1 MNLTL
6 EPQIIRWARE
16 RGGLDAS
23 ALAKKLGVK
32 PKRFAEWEQSGQL
45 PYKKAELLAAKTYTP
60 FGHLFLKTPPE
71 DKLPIPDFR
80 TLRDAPV
87 RRPSPD
93 LLETVLLMQRRQA
106 WMREFLIEEGEPALG
121 FVGSVTLSSR
131 AEAVARE
138 MRRVLSFGDAWAAQ
152 ERTWTDAL
160 MHLRQKME
168 EAGVLTVINGV
179 VGNNNRRKLHPDEFR
194 GFALCDAHAP
204 LIFVNGSDFKA
215 AQMFTLVHE
224 FAHLWIGKDGVS
236 NFEALQPLP
245 NAVEKW
251 CNAVAAE
258 FLVPARELQEVWSQ
272 AQRAEEPYQYV
283 ARRFKVSTLV
293 AARRV
298 LDLGLASR
306 TEFFSFW
313 NAYQEDERRRQKQKP
328 SGGNF
333 WATQNVRVGPRFGAA
348 VVKSAREGRLL
359 YRDAY
364 NLTGLS
370 GGTFDRFA
378 EKLGFQPR

>member
-32 PKRFAEWEQSGQL
+32 PERFAEWEQSGQL

>member
-16 RGGLDAS
+16 RAGLDAS

-32 PKRFAEWEQSGQL
+32 VERIAEWEQTGQL

-106 WMREFLIEEGEPALG
+106 WMRDFLIEEGEPPLS
-121 FVGSVTLSSR
+121 FVGSATVSGGP
-131 AEAVARE
+131 EAVARN
-138 MRRVLSFGDAWAAQ
+138 MRRVLGFRDGWAAQ
-152 ERTWTDAL
+152 ESTWTEAL
-160 MHLRQKME
+160 IHLRQRME
-168 EAGVLTVINGV
+168 GAGVLTVINGV
-179 VGNNNRRKLHPDEFR
+179 VGNNTRRKLRPDEFR
-194 GFALCDAHAP
+194 GFALCDAYAP

-245 NAVEKW
+245 DTIEKW

-258 FLVPARELQEVWSQ
+258 FLVPARELRAVWPH
-272 AQRAEEPYQYV
+272 AQRANEPYQYL
-283 ARRFKVSTLV
+283 AGRFKVSALV

-298 LDLGLASR
+298 LDLSLCTR
-306 TEFFSFW
+306 NEFFDFW
-313 NAYQEDERRRQKQKP
+313 AAYQEDERRRQKQKP

-348 VVKSAREGRLL
+348 VVRSAREGKLL

-370 GGTFDRFA
+370 GRTFDLFA